1 MSMERNPM
9 TLVESKKRG
18 SRLLTRL
25 LKSFSLASLMAAGA
39 MNVGCTTLTQPISG
53 IPVRRLPPQFLAQSK
68 NNLVPLDP
76 SRLAQEPKR
85 QYLLDKGDIL
95 GIYIEGV
102 LPYTP
107 TDKPPEPPPVNFPV
121 LGSDQDPSVGFPIVV
136 QESGS
141 ISLPSIEPIKVKG
154 MTVEQ
159 VTELIRKAYLDAKI
173 FSNPA
178 RLRPIVTK
186 LKERTY
192 NIVVVRQDIG
202 GQANTQFNQQQFTR
216 GTYVRGGGDQSA
228 SGSRIKLAAY
238 KNDILN
244 ALMESGGLPGVNA
257 KNEIKILRASKTNQ
271 KKRDDFVTQFYQQY
285 YSNPDPCGCP
295 PPLPDDPDILKI
307 PLRLPPGVVP
317 TFRPEDV
324 ILEEGDVV
332 SIESREAEVFYTGGL
347 LPGGEWLIPRD
358 YDLDALG
365 AMGLA
370 GQGVGSRAGGAQ
382 AAFGIQQYTVPPGQ
396 LFILRKTPCNGQ
408 ITIEVDLAR
417 AAQDPRE
424 RPLIQAG
431 DTLILRYKPCEEVL
445 NFGMF
450 AFFTYG
456 IQQIFQR

>member
-1 MSMERNPM
+1 MSMEWNPM
-9 TLVESKKRG
+9 TLVQSKKRG
-18 SRLLTRL
+18 SRVLTRL

-39 MNVGCTTLTQPISG
+39 MNVGCTSLTQPLAG

-68 NNLVPLDP
+68 NNLVPIDP

-95 GIYIEGV
+95 GVYIEGV

-107 TDKPPEPPPVNFPV
+107 TDKPPEPPPVNFPPQ
-121 LGSDQDPSVGFPIVV
+121 GSDQDPSVGFPIVV
-136 QESGS
+136 QESGT

-159 VTELIRKAYLDAKI
+159 VTELIRKAYLDANI
-173 FSNPA
+173 FSNA
-178 RLRPIVTK
+178 QRLRPIVTK

-202 GQANTQFNQQQFTR
+202 GEGSLQRSQQITKGNYIR
-216 GTYVRGGGDQSA
+216 GADQSA

-238 KNDILN
+238 KNDVLN

-257 KNEIKILRASKTNQ
+257 KNEIKILRASKANL

-285 YSNPDPCGCP
+285 YANPDPCGCP

-307 PLRLPPGVVP
+307 PMRLAPGVIP
-317 TFRPEDV
+317 NFRPEDV

-370 GQGVGSRAGGAQ
+370 GQGVGSRTGGQ
-382 AAFGIQQYTVPPGQ
+382 SGSFGIQQYTVPPGQ

-424 RPLIQAG
+424 RPLIQPG
-431 DTLILRYKPCEEVL
+431 DTLVLRYKPCEEIV

-456 IQQIFQR
+456 IQQIFTRR

>member
-9 TLVESKKRG
+9 TLVETKKSG
-18 SRLLTRL
+18 SRVLTRM

-68 NNLVPLDP
+68 NNLIPLDP

-136 QESGS
+136 QESGT
-141 ISLPSIEPIKVKG
+141 IALPSIEPIKVKG
-154 MTVEQ
+154 LTVEQ
-159 VTELIRKAYLDAKI
+159 VTELIRKAYLDAQI
-173 FSNPA
+173 FTNAA

-202 GQANTQFNQQQFTR
+202 AEGALQRTQQITKGNYIR
-216 GTYVRGGGDQSA
+216 GSDQSA

-238 KNDILN
+238 KNDVLN
-244 ALMESGGLPGVNA
+244 ALMASGGLPGVNA
-257 KNEIKILRASKTNQ
+257 KNEIKILRAGKTNM
-271 KKRDDFVTQFYQQY
+271 KKRDDFVQQFYQQY

-307 PLRLPPGVVP
+307 PMRLPPGVVP
-317 TFRPEDV
+317 TFKPEDI

-347 LPGGEWLIPRD
+347 LPGGEFLIPRD

-370 GQGVGSRAGGAQ
+370 GQGLGSRIGGGNSS
-382 AAFGIQQYTVPPGQ
+382 FGIQQYTVPPGQ
-396 LFILRKTPCNGQ
+396 LFILRRTPCNGQ
-408 ITIEVDLAR
+408 ITIEVDLAK

-424 RPLIQAG
+424 RPLIQPG
-431 DTLILRYKPCEEVL
+431 DTLILRYKPCEEII

-456 IQQIFQR
+456 IQQIFQRR